1 MHGHLAANLS
11 HDRLLRLHGQ
21 LVTTKPAIIAQIIVG
36 TAAAI
41 ALLYFLAS
49 ILIPLV
55 IAFVLV
61 VLVDAVVMFI
71 DRRWPR
77 APRWAVSLL
86 AGIVVISFAATG
98 IFVLAQGAAQM
109 VNEGGALVARLEQVL
124 QDVGR
129 SVGVEQPLHIST
141 IIGQISL
148 PKIAGA
154 VLDAAQGFGGALV
167 LIIIYFGFMVAGRRR
182 ISRKID
188 AVAG

>member
-1 MHGHLAANLS
+1 MQNAASAVALHRHLAANIPN
-11 HDRLLRLHGQ
+11 DGLLRLNGQ
-21 LVTTKPAIIAQIIVG
+21 LVTTKPAMIAQIIVG

-55 IAFVLV
+55 VAFVLV

-86 AGIVVISFAATG
+86 AGIVVISAAATG

-109 VNEGGALVARLEQVL
+109 VGEGAALVARLEEVL

-129 SVGVEQPLHIST
+129 SIGVAQPLHIST

-148 PKIAGA
+148 PK
-154 VLDAAQGFGGALV
+154 L
-167 LIIIYFGFMVAGRRR
+167 
-182 ISRKID
+182 
-188 AVAG
+188 